1 MRRRPA
7 ALAVPLAIA
16 LFAATPAY
24 ANHTDVGSSVIVRH
38 GATTVASYISDPA
51 LVPCSGT
58 VCSNTVPLNNR
69 DYSRFLRWCGADS
82 QVVNIPSG
90 SVNPA
95 VICQG
100 PSSWTL
106 RVSSALNDCSS
117 GTNCVPTTHPDA
129 DVQVTVHAVRGGSPF

>member
-7 ALAVPLAIA
+7 ALAVSLAIA

-38 GATTVASYISDPA
+38 GTNTVASYISSPA
-51 LVPCSGT
+51 LESCSGT

-69 DYSRFLRWCGADS
+69 DYGRFLRWCGTAS
-82 QVVNIPSG
+82 QAVNIPSG
-90 SVNPA
+90 TSSAV

-106 RVSSALNDCSS
+106 RVGSALNDCSGAS
-117 GTNCVPTTHPDA
+117 CVPATHGQ
-129 DVQVTVHAVRGGSPF
+129 DVQVTVNAVRGGSPL

>member
-7 ALAVPLAIA
+7 ALAVSLAIA

-24 ANHTDVGSSVIVRH
+24 ASHTDVGRSVIVRH
-38 GATTVASYISDPA
+38 GANTVASYISSPA
-51 LVPCSGT
+51 LESCSGT

-69 DYSRFLRWCGADS
+69 DYGRFLRWCGAAS

-90 SVNPA
+90 DPSAV
-95 VICQG
+95 VICNG

-106 RVSSALNDCSS
+106 RVGSALNDCSGAS
-117 GTNCVPTTHPDA
+117 CVSATHGA
-129 DVQVTVHAVRGGSPF
+129 DVQVTVNAVRGGSPF